1 MEIHA
6 RGIKIMVTKK
16 MLEGYIHSQKEI
28 EEIKRK
34 ISRVEEKILK
44 IENEGTVI
52 DGVTGGNG
60 GIQHFKIEGVRSQKH
75 SELRMVLMG
84 YQENLL
90 KREIKAMQIVN
101 DIELFISEIDDALMR
116 RIIDLRFIERLSW
129 QEVAD
134 RIGGNTEDS
143 VRMQFER
150 FMLKQ

>member
-1 MEIHA
+1 
-6 RGIKIMVTKK
+6 
-16 MLEGYIHSQKEI
+16 MLEGYIHYQKEI

-34 ISRVEEKILK
+34 KAKLEKKIAK
-44 IENEGTVI
+44 IEQEGAVI
-52 DGVTGGNG
+52 DTVTGGLG
-60 GIQHFKIEGVRSQKH
+60 GIQHFKIEGVRSNKH
-75 SELRMVLMG
+75 SELRIALKG
-84 YQENLL
+84 YEEKLI

-150 FMLKQ
+150 FMQKQ